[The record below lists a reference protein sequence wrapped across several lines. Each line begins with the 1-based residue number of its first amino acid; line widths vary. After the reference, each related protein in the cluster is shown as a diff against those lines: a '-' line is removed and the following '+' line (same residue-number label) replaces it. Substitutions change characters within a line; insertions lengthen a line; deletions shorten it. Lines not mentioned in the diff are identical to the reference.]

1 METDLIMAACH
12 AEALA
17 SLSPDFLQGSSAAAG
32 MTQSPLR
39 ATAPPTMENPA
50 LSANRLPEQ
59 IAGEMIM
66 LSRAGI
72 EFTAKS
78 GAHKF
83 HAHGDLYVTTL
94 RVVFVASRASGSFQ
108 AFDLPLATMR
118 SEKFNQPI
126 FGANNLSG
134 TTPPLAGSTGLAD
147 DINWKIAFN
156 NGGAGTFLHIFFR
169 LLVEMRQRMAAPA
182 AEMVYEHNV
191 QQNLPQA
198 VVTQVV
204 QAAFVDPSD
213 PTKYLACV
221 KACDQNCPH
230 MAGEDPIRTY
240 IA

>member
-1 METDLIMAACH
+1 MFVVHLYPGNEPQTSNVQPVRLTPATVAQAH
-12 AEALA
+12 RG
-17 SLSPDFLQGSSAAAG
+17 GS
-32 MTQSPLR
+32 
-39 ATAPPTMENPA
+39 
-50 LSANRLPEQ
+50 
-59 IAGEMIM
+59 
-66 LSRAGI
+66 I
-72 EFTAKS
+72 E
-78 GAHKF
+78 
-83 HAHGDLYVTTL
+83 
-94 RVVFVASRASGSFQ
+94 

-213 PTKYLACV
+213 PTKLYVPGQGGPVAQGTV
-221 KACDQNCPH
+221 VGTSA
-230 MAGEDPIRTY
+230 
-240 IA
+240 

>member
-1 METDLIMAACH
+1 MLHSCVT
-12 AEALA
+12 
-17 SLSPDFLQGSSAAAG
+17 P
-32 MTQSPLR
+32 
-39 ATAPPTMENPA
+39 APPTMENPA

-213 PTKYLACV
+213 PTKLYV
-221 KACDQNCPH
+221 PGQ
-230 MAGEDPIRTY
+230 GGPIAQGTVVGTSN
-240 IA
+240 

>member
-1 METDLIMAACH
+1 MFVVHLYPGNEPQTSNVQPVRLTPATVAQAH
-12 AEALA
+12 RG
-17 SLSPDFLQGSSAAAG
+17 GS
-32 MTQSPLR
+32 
-39 ATAPPTMENPA
+39 
-50 LSANRLPEQ
+50 
-59 IAGEMIM
+59 
-66 LSRAGI
+66 I
-72 EFTAKS
+72 E
-78 GAHKF
+78 
-83 HAHGDLYVTTL
+83 
-94 RVVFVASRASGSFQ
+94 

-213 PTKYLACV
+213 PTKLYV
-221 KACDQNCPH
+221 PGQ
-230 MAGEDPIRTY
+230 GGPIAQGTVVGTSN
-240 IA
+240 